1 MLKKKYI
8 WIINL
13 LVLGGLVFGYWS
25 VSTRAFSAENAL
37 EASYQRGFYNLLE
50 QVNNLN
56 ILISKSEVTSSN
68 EQRIMM
74 LTTIWHQA
82 EGARTSLATMPLGDR
97 DMTNMQKFF
106 AQLGDFSYNIAGK
119 LVKKE
124 EISDAEWEKMR
135 QFRKNVQNLNKD
147 LRRLQDDVTA
157 GKIRWE
163 DKPDSLIA
171 IKKVQGMADNF
182 EAIDEKLKKE
192 VPTITYDG
200 PFSDHVEQVTAKAL
214 TGKPISES
222 EAAAIAQQAVNKVAK
237 GDFRADVVGRTKGNI
252 PAYTI
257 EFTKNG
263 NTTPN
268 IIMDVSEIGGHVIW
282 FLNTRE
288 IDGSKI
294 PIKRALDKAKTYI
307 ESIDYKNMEPTGSIR
322 ENNTVTISF
331 VPKENDVL
339 LYPDFIKVEVALDT
353 GEVVGFNALAYLTSH
368 NKRKLPEPEITE
380 QEVKDKLSPNLS
392 IRRIRLA
399 LIPDEALRE
408 KLCYEVDAELN
419 SDRYFIYINAENGNE
434 EQILKVVET
443 DKGTMTM

>member
-82 EGARTSLATMPLGDR
+82 EGARTSMATMPLGDR

-237 GDFRADVVGRTKGNI
+237 GDFRA
-252 PAYTI
+252 
-257 EFTKNG
+257 
-263 NTTPN
+263 
-268 IIMDVSEIGGHVIW
+268 
-282 FLNTRE
+282 
-288 IDGSKI
+288 
-294 PIKRALDKAKTYI
+294 
-307 ESIDYKNMEPTGSIR
+307 
-322 ENNTVTISF
+322 
-331 VPKENDVL
+331 
-339 LYPDFIKVEVALDT
+339 LYFPGI
-353 GEVVGFNALAYLTSH
+353 
-368 NKRKLPEPEITE
+368 
-380 QEVKDKLSPNLS
+380 
-392 IRRIRLA
+392 
-399 LIPDEALRE
+399 
-408 KLCYEVDAELN
+408 
-419 SDRYFIYINAENGNE
+419 
-434 EQILKVVET
+434 
-443 DKGTMTM
+443 